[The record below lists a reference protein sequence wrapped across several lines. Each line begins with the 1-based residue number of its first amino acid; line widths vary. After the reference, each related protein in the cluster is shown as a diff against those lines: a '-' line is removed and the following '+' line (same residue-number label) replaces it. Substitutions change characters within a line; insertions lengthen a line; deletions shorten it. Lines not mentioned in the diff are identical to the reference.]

1 MNIKDQSNF
10 IALQEQ
16 VIALLIKVNV
26 METFLIEKNLITADE
41 YNKRM
46 EAAAASVAS
55 ALKEVF
61 EKAANQVKERQD
73 KIETKDEAVKDEG
86 VGVSVDERIKQM
98 VEDEDAYILEKMK
111 NEDKKDPIGN

>member
-1 MNIKDQSNF
+1 MNIKDQANF

-46 EAAAASVAS
+46 EAATASVAS

-61 EKAANQVKERQD
+61 EKAANQAKERQE
-73 KIETKDEAVKDEG
+73 KTETNVIPATDENKPE
-86 VGVSVDERIKQM
+86 EI
-98 VEDEDAYILEKMK
+98 
-111 NEDKKDPIGN
+111 KKDPIGN

>member
-1 MNIKDQSNF
+1 MNIKDQANF

-26 METFLIEKNLITADE
+26 METFLVEKNLITADE

-46 EAAAASVAS
+46 EAAAAAVVAS
-55 ALKEVF
+55 LKEVF

-73 KIETKDEAVKDEG
+73 KIEIKDEIVRDGG
-86 VGVSVDERIKQM
+86 VGVSISENVKEILA
-98 VEDEDAYILEKMK
+98 DEDAYILEKMK
-111 NEDKKDPIGN
+111 NEDREEPNN